1 MSQSPTNLDRSLAQG
16 IAWTGGIKWLTQ
28 LVSWAS
34 TLIVARLITPT
45 DYGLFA
51 MAMVYAGFVQL
62 VNELGLSLA
71 IVQRRDL
78 TEEQI
83 AQLGGL
89 TVLASV
95 ALFVLSVGL
104 AGPIASFFGERTVRG
119 IIIALSPTFVMRGVQ
134 VVPRSLLARDLEFR
148 RLAWIDAGEAV
159 LWSSTTLVGAFLG
172 LRYWALAWGAVVS
185 GFAVMGVL
193 CLLRPHRLAWPRDLR
208 SVAGAVNLGWYVVV
222 SQLCWYVYNH
232 ADLTIVGRLLGKA
245 ALGAYTKGSDIAS
258 IPVDRVSA
266 MIGQVTPAVFSAV
279 QDDPHA
285 LRRYLLGLTEGLAL
299 VTFPISVGLALVADL
314 FVLTVLGEQWRPAI
328 MPLRLLGLYGGFRSI
343 LNLLPSML
351 IATGRARLNMQ
362 FNLLVAASLPLMM
375 YLGARW
381 GTTGVALAWV

>member
-1 MSQSPTNLDRSLAQG
+1 MRRRDSGSCSSAQTSTPRRPASAPSSSVVRPLPHSSTGPSVTAAKRATSERKSRSAAHRSLPQAARSSARSGRSGATPIGSANRRRIARRRRCRCHAVCAARFRGRATHCSSASRVTSAPQPCLGTSSVPPLRSYQCRDRTEPQGSRVAPPQHQAESRPVAGVRLTWPCSCCSQPRMSESTPNLDRSLAQG
-16 IAWTGGIKWLTQ
+16 IAWRGGIRWFTQ
-28 LVSWAS
+28 LVSWAA
-34 TLIVARLITPT
+34 TLMVARLITPT

-51 MAMVYAGFVQL
+51 MAMVYAGCVQL

-172 LRYWALAWGAVVS
+172 LRYWALAWGAVVRA
-185 GFAVMGVL
+185 FAVMG
-193 CLLRPHRLAWPRDLR
+193 CL
-208 SVAGAVNLGWYVVV
+208 G
-222 SQLCWYVYNH
+222 
-232 ADLTIVGRLLGKA
+232 LLG
-245 ALGAYTKGSDIAS
+245 
-258 IPVDRVSA
+258 P
-266 MIGQVTPAVFSAV
+266 P
-279 QDDPHA
+279 
-285 LRRYLLGLTEGLAL
+285 
-299 VTFPISVGLALVADL
+299 
-314 FVLTVLGEQWRPAI
+314 
-328 MPLRLLGLYGGFRSI
+328 
-343 LNLLPSML
+343 
-351 IATGRARLNMQ
+351 
-362 FNLLVAASLPLMM
+362 
-375 YLGARW
+375 
-381 GTTGVALAWV
+381 

>member
-1 MSQSPTNLDRSLAQG
+1 
-16 IAWTGGIKWLTQ
+16 
-28 LVSWAS
+28 
-34 TLIVARLITPT
+34 
-45 DYGLFA
+45 YGLFA
-51 MAMVYAGFVQL
+51 MAMVYAGCVQL

-193 CLLRPHRLAWPRDLR
+193 CLLRPHRLAAP
-208 SVAGAVNLGWYVVV
+208 
-222 SQLCWYVYNH
+222 
-232 ADLTIVGRLLGKA
+232 
-245 ALGAYTKGSDIAS
+245 
-258 IPVDRVSA
+258 
-266 MIGQVTPAVFSAV
+266 
-279 QDDPHA
+279 QDDHKT

-299 VTFPISVGLALVADL
+299 ITFPISVGLALVADL

-328 MPLRLLGLYGGFRSI
+328 VPLRLLGLFGGFRAI
-343 LNLLPSML
+343 FNLFPQML
-351 IATGRARLNMQ
+351 VATGHARL
-362 FNLLVAASLPLMM
+362 
-375 YLGARW
+375 
-381 GTTGVALAWV
+381 

>member
-1 MSQSPTNLDRSLAQG
+1 MSASTPNLDRYLAQG
-16 IAWTGGIKWLTQ
+16 IAWRGGIRWFTQ
-28 LVSWAS
+28 LVSWAA
-34 TLIVARLITPT
+34 TLMVARLIPPS

-51 MAMVYAGFVQL
+51 MAMVYAGCVQL

-89 TVLASV
+89 TVLAIV

-104 AGPIASFFGERTVRG
+104 AGPVASFFGEPTVRG

-159 LWSSTTLVGAFLG
+159 LWSSTTLAGAFLG

-193 CLLRPHRLAWPRDLR
+193 CLLRPHRLAWPRDFR
-208 SVAGAVNLGWYVVV
+208 SIAGAINLGWYVVI

-258 IPVDRVSA
+258 IPVDRISA
-266 MIGQVTPAVFSAV
+266 MIGQVTPAVFAAA

-362 FNLLVAASLPLMM
+362 FNLFVAASLPPMV
-375 YLGARW
+375 YLGPRRGPPGRPRGRA
-381 GTTGVALAWV
+381 